1 MMMMM
6 TPTTINSLQD
16 HDVKRNSNYNS
27 TTITPTTRHPGMLQV
42 VHPLGGESF
51 RAGSSIKVE
60 WTYSGN
66 VGTYVSI
73 KLFRASMSQE
83 GFEEEN
89 LEATIA
95 TFVNVQ
101 RCEFEVT
108 LPINLRPSDC
118 YRLEMASHDN
128 PIVCGYS
135 RYFSVTSA
143 FFT

>member
-1 MMMMM
+1 
-6 TPTTINSLQD
+6 
-16 HDVKRNSNYNS
+16 
-27 TTITPTTRHPGMLQV
+27 V

-118 YRLEMASHDN
+118 YR
-128 PIVCGYS
+128 
-135 RYFSVTSA
+135 
-143 FFT
+143 